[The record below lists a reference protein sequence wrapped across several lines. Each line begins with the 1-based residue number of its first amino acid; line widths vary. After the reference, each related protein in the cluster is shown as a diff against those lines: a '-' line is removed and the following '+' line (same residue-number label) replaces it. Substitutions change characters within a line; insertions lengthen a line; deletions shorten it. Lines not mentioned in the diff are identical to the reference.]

1 MRKLCAKICASSA
14 LVFRNADHFC
24 RLLKVELA
32 VRSESSGS
40 TKSQTCGFLRR
51 YSGNTK
57 VCQHIKLKECMYV
70 CMYVCIPQLK
80 KCTCVFPP
88 ITIRIIKMGILRFL
102 VCIYDMVCMY
112 AHSPVRTQIRR

>member
-1 MRKLCAKICASSA
+1 MRKLCARICASSA

-57 VCQHIKLKECMYV
+57 VCQDIKLKE

-80 KCTCVFPP
+80 KCTCVFPR
-88 ITIRIIKMGILRFL
+88 IAIRVIKMGILR
-102 VCIYDMVCMY
+102 
-112 AHSPVRTQIRR
+112 

>member
-1 MRKLCAKICASSA
+1 MRKLCARICASSA

-32 VRSESSGS
+32 VRCESSGS

-70 CMYVCIPQLK
+70 CVYSSTQEMYLCVSPNNDSNYKNGYITFSSMYV
-80 KCTCVFPP
+80 
-88 ITIRIIKMGILRFL
+88 
-102 VCIYDMVCMY
+102 
-112 AHSPVRTQIRR
+112 